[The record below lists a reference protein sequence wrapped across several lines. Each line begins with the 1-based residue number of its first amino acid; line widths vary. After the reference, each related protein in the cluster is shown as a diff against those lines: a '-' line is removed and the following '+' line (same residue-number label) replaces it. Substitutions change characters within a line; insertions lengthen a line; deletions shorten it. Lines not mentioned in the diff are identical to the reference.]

1 MCFFVIFV
9 KNIKMEIGD
18 KIRELR
24 MKKGFSQEELAVR
37 SNFSKSYIQKFEEGK
52 REVKSSQLVQ
62 ISNALGIS
70 ISEILDGTNYNS
82 DEFTLRNIE
91 FREGFKI
98 VFNQEFF
105 EKKILGELH
114 RKYNSY
120 CRLEKLVGASII
132 FQNPLKNFDIISNK
146 KQIEEATKIL
156 RKKWKFDTTPIY
168 DIVSFLEDLGV
179 KIFEV
184 EEDESFAGFS
194 CWERYT
200 PIIVINVKNIDIP
213 RRRFTV
219 LHELAHLLLKFDD
232 NILKEDL
239 ERFCDHFAG
248 AMLLPYDVLMEYIG
262 EERSITLEELKRIKS
277 KYGISVFA
285 ILVRIVSLE
294 IINWEK
300 YYEWKNLYDTWK
312 NKDISYNSNEKVSR
326 FNYLLAKGLREELF
340 SDSVASQ
347 LSGIPISVLRRNS
360 FSKEFDLR

>member
-1 MCFFVIFV
+1 MD
-9 KNIKMEIGD
+9 IGD
-18 KIRELR
+18 RIRKLR
-24 MKKGFSQEELAVR
+24 VKSGFSQEDLAVR
-37 SNFSKSYIQKFEEGK
+37 CNFSKSYIQKFEEGQ

-62 ISNALGIS
+62 ISNALGIC
-70 ISEILDGTNYNS
+70 ISEILAGTNYNS

-91 FREGFKI
+91 FREELKI
-98 VFNQEFF
+98 VFDKDFF

-120 CRLEKLVGASII
+120 CRLEKLVDSAII
-132 FQNPLKNFDIISNK
+132 FQNPLKKFEVVSNK
-146 KQIEEATKIL
+146 KQVEEATKIL
-156 RKKWKFDTTPIY
+156 RKKWKFENTPIY

-179 KIFEV
+179 KIFEI

-200 PIIVINVKNIDIP
+200 PIIVINVKNVDIP

-232 NILKEDL
+232 DISKEDL

-248 AMLLPYDVLMEYIG
+248 AMLLPYDVLMSYIEG
-262 EERSITLEELKRIKS
+262 ERSITLEELKRIKS
-277 KYGISVFA
+277 KYGISIFA

-294 IINWEK
+294 IISWEK
-300 YYEWKNLYDTWK
+300 YYEWKSLYDTWK
-312 NKDISYNSNEKVSR
+312 DKDISYSSNERVSR

-340 SDSVASQ
+340 NDSVASQ
-347 LSGIPISVLRRNS
+347 LSGIPISVLRSNS